1 MKIEMNV
8 SSDITEPYVVIHT
21 GEITPQIQKL
31 AAYIQNM
38 GTAASAAIAV
48 YDEDNIVIVSPE
60 EIYMIVSQG
69 RYVNVYCKDNEY
81 LSKKCLYEF
90 ENILQNNFIRIS
102 KTTLV
107 NLQQIKRVEPSFN
120 GMLVVLKNGR
130 KDYISRKYLPKFKKS
145 LGI

>member
-1 MKIEMNV
+1 MNV

>member
-48 YDEDNIVIVSPE
+48 YNEDNIVIVSPE

>member
-8 SSDITEPYVVIHT
+8 SSDITEPHVVIHT

-130 KDYISRKYLPKFKKS
+130 KDYISRKYLPEFKKS